1 MVEVLYFY
9 RVIALK
15 QGYHPIEV
23 QYFDHGGGSINLK
36 VCGNDGKEIPFT
48 YLYAH

>member
-1 MVEVLYFY
+1 VTGQA
-9 RVIALK
+9 ALK

-23 QYFDHGGGSINLK
+23 QYFDHGGGSIHLK
-36 VCGNDGKEIPFT
+36 VCDNDGKEIPFT